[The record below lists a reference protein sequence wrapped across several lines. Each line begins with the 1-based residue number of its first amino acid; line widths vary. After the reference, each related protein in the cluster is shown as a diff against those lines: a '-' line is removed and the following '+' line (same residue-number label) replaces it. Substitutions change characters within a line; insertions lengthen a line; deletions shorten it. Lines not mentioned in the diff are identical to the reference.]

1 MEETSILKSGE
12 LQVAAVQMVSGE
24 SVADN
29 LAQARGLLEQAAA
42 DVRLAVLPENFGFL
56 GATEAAKLAVAEADG
71 DGPMQAF
78 LAEQARR
85 LGLWLV
91 GGTLPLRGETPE
103 RVRAACL
110 VYSPEGRRVARYDKM
125 HLFDVEVGEGES
137 YRESASLEPG
147 GEPVV
152 VETGAGRVGLSVC
165 YDLRFPELYR
175 ALVARGA
182 ELLVVPSAFTA
193 TTGAAHWEIL
203 VRARAVENL
212 CHVVAPNQGG
222 HHPGGRETY
231 GHSMVVD
238 PWGRLQAQWDTGPGL
253 AQAVVTAASRD
264 ALRRRFPVLDHRRI
278 NREATVSV
286 APAGG
291 MHEAGHE

>member
-1 MEETSILKSGE
+1 MTPSE

-29 LAQARGLLEQAAA
+29 LAQARDLLEQAAA
-42 DVRLAVLPENFGFL
+42 ARARLAVLPENFGFL
-56 GATEAAKLAVAEADG
+56 GATERAKLAVAEADG
-71 DGPMQAF
+71 DGPMQEF
-78 LAEQARR
+78 LAAEVRR

-91 GGTLPLRGETPE
+91 WGTVPIRGEHPE

-110 VYSPEGRRVARYDKM
+110 VFSPDGERAARYDKM
-125 HLFDVEVGEGES
+125 HLFDVDLGNGES

-152 VETGAGRVGLSVC
+152 VDTEAGRVGLSVC

-175 ALVARGA
+175 SLAAQGA

-222 HHPGGRETY
+222 RHPGGRETY

-238 PWGRLQAQWDTGPGL
+238 PWGHLQALCPGGPGL
-253 AQAVVTAASRD
+253 AQAGITAASR
-264 ALRRRFPVLDHRRI
+264 AELRRRFPVLDHRRI
-278 NREATVSV
+278 NRDPAPSV

-291 MHEAGHE
+291 THESGHR